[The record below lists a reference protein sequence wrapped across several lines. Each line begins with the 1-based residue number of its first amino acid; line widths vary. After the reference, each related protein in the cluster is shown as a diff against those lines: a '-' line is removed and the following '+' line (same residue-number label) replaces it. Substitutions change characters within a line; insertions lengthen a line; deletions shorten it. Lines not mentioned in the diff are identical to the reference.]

1 MAGASFA
8 RHIDRHQLFDQIFNE
23 PVGRMTRKSDVGA
36 SVRAIRN
43 PQKVSGHAVI
53 PSNCIQFAPDQHQG
67 MIDVR
72 RALQQIM

>member
-8 RHIDRHQLFDQIFNE
+8 QNIDRYQLFDQIFNE
-23 PVGRMTRKSDVGA
+23 PVGRMTRESDFGA

-43 PQKVSGHAVI
+43 PQKDSS
-53 PSNCIQFAPDQHQG
+53 SNCIQFAPDQHQG
-67 MIDVR
+67 TIDVD

>member
-23 PVGRMTRKSDVGA
+23 PVGRMARKSDLGA

-43 PQKVSGHAVI
+43 PQKVSGQA
-53 PSNCIQFAPDQHQG
+53 G
-67 MIDVR
+67 R
-72 RALQQIM
+72 